1 MSVGKFTSLEE
12 VRKDPKLLKQFI
24 KERVKD
30 GQGEGD
36 EAQFEAALGSILKS
50 SPEAD
55 PASPKVSD
63 ADYSGT
69 QTRPDTSADASAK
82 PKRGFRE

>member
-24 KERVKD
+24 RERVEA

-36 EAQFEAALGSILKS
+36 ETRVEKHASVHAQKL
-50 SPEAD
+50 
-55 PASPKVSD
+55 ASN
-63 ADYSGT
+63 
-69 QTRPDTSADASAK
+69 
-82 PKRGFRE
+82 RENITEGE

>member
-24 KERVKD
+24 RERQQA

-36 EAQFEAALGSILKS
+36 FDRFDNTLGSMIRTKL
-50 SPEAD
+50 A
-55 PASPKVSD
+55 A
-63 ADYSGT
+63 G
-69 QTRPDTSADASAK
+69 QTS
-82 PKRGFRE
+82 

>member
-30 GQGEGD
+30 GHAEGD
-36 EAQFEAALGSILKS
+36 EEKIEAALASMLKTK
-50 SPEAD
+50 
-55 PASPKVSD
+55 PASD
-63 ADYSGT
+63 
-69 QTRPDTSADASAK
+69 QT
-82 PKRGFRE
+82 

>member
-24 KERVKD
+24 KEREAD
-30 GQGEGD
+30 GQAAGD
-36 EAQFEAALGSILKS
+36 LDRLEAGLASILKT
-50 SPEAD
+50 SPEAGSSSQK
-55 PASPKVSD
+55 ASG

-69 QTRPDTSADASAK
+69 QTLPDTSPSASAK
-82 PKRGFRE
+82 PKRGSRE